1 MGTKPTYE
9 ELLQQ
14 IDYLNKKVASQHAAF
29 KQLGLEPSFVTFTE
43 KSPNMIFINQN
54 GRVVYANKK
63 CEEVMGYTRKE
74 LYSSDFDF
82 RTLIAPESQELVWT
96 NFRRHMKGEE
106 LEPYEYALISK
117 DGQKIEA
124 IITSRLITYEGE
136 SAILGIVTD
145 ITARKEA
152 EEALRKSEAIFR
164 LTFQNAPIGIA
175 LCKMDG
181 SFVQA
186 NPAYCNMMGYTES
199 ELQKLKFQ
207 DITDPDDL
215 VTQMPYYEK
224 CLQGEIESYQIDK
237 RYITKDKETIWVNMT
252 AAVTQDESGN
262 PLYALIMAKDITEVK
277 RAEEN
282 RYQLEIQLR
291 QAQKMEAIGTL
302 AGGIAHDFNNILGI
316 IIGFTEIAYKD
327 AAEGSILQHNMQRI
341 LDAGHR
347 AKDLVKQILAFSHKS
362 GQDKRIIL
370 LAPIIKESLK
380 LLRASLPATIRI
392 RQKIEPN
399 LGAISADPIQIHQVM
414 MNLCTNSAHAM
425 EKTGGILEV
434 QLKNTKLI
442 EADAA
447 QFPDLAPGSCVK
459 LIVRDTGCG
468 MDSATLER
476 IFEPYFTT
484 KQKGEGTGLGLAVV
498 HGIVR
503 QQGGSINVS
512 SAQGKGSTF
521 EIFWP
526 AAVSEVRAEA
536 AQMNSPPTGNE
547 NILFVDDEKSLIELG
562 DKMLSSLGYHVVTK
576 TDPLA
581 AIEIFKAN
589 PDQFDLVITDMAM
602 PNMSGTGV
610 AKKLMKIRADIPIVL
625 CTGFSKLVDAETA
638 KSFGIKGFLMKP
650 ITIHRLAETVREV
663 LQMP

>member
-14 IDYLNKKVASQHAAF
+14 IDKLNKKIATQNASLT
-29 KQLGLEPSFVTFTE
+29 QLGLEPSFVTFTE

-74 LYSSDFDF
+74 LYYSDFDF
-82 RTLIAPESQELVWT
+82 RTLIAPESKELVWT

-117 DGQKIEA
+117 DGKKIEA

-164 LTFQNAPIGIA
+164 LTFQKAPIGMA
-175 LCKMDG
+175 LCNMDG

-199 ELQKLKFQ
+199 ELRKLKFQ
-207 DITDPDDL
+207 DITHPDDL
-215 VTQMPYYEK
+215 IAQMPYYEK
-224 CLQGEIESYQIDK
+224 CLQGKIESYQIDK

-316 IIGFTEIAYKD
+316 IIGFTEIACKD
-327 AAEGSILQHNMQRI
+327 AEEGSILQHNMQRI

-362 GQDKRIIL
+362 DQDNRIIL

-380 LLRASLPATIRI
+380 LLRASLPATIGI
-392 RQKIEPN
+392 QQNIEPN
-399 LGAISADPIQIHQVM
+399 LDAISADPIQIHQVM

-425 EKTGGILEV
+425 EKTGGVLEV
-434 QLKNTKLI
+434 QLKNTNLKKT
-442 EADAA
+442 DAA
-447 QFPDLAPGSCVK
+447 QLPDLAPGAYVK

-503 QQGGSINVS
+503 RQGGSINVS
-512 SAQGKGSTF
+512 SAQGKGTTF

-526 AAVSEVRAEA
+526 AAVSEVRAEPV
-536 AQMNSPPTGNE
+536 QMHSPPTGNE

-576 TDPLA
+576 TDPLE
-581 AIEIFKAN
+581 AIEIFKTN

-602 PNMSGTGV
+602 PNMSGTRV
-610 AKKLMKIRADIPIVL
+610 AKELMKIRADIPIVL
-625 CTGFSKLVDAETA
+625 CTGFSKLIDAETA

>member
-1 MGTKPTYE
+1 MGIKPTYN

-14 IDYLNKKVASQHAAF
+14 IDYLKKKVATQNAALT
-29 KQLGLEPSFVTFTE
+29 QSGLEPSFVTFTE

-63 CEEVMGYTRKE
+63 CEEIMGYTRKE

-82 RTLIAPESQELVWT
+82 RILIAPESQELVWT

-117 DGQKIEA
+117 DGKKIEA
-124 IITSRLITYEGE
+124 IITSKLITYEGE

-164 LTFQNAPIGIA
+164 LTFQNAPIGMA

-186 NPAYCNMMGYTES
+186 NPAYCNMMGYSES
-199 ELQKLKFQ
+199 ELRKLKFQ
-207 DITDPDDL
+207 SVTHPDDL

-224 CLQGEIESYQIDK
+224 CLQGKIESYQIEK

-252 AAVTQDESGN
+252 AAVTQDENGN
-262 PLYALIMAKDITEVK
+262 PLYALIMAKDISEVK

-327 AAEGSILQHNMQRI
+327 SEEGSILHHNMQRI

-362 GQDKRIIL
+362 DQDNRIIL
-370 LAPIIKESLK
+370 LAPIVKESLK
-380 LLRASLPATIRI
+380 LLRASLPATIGI

-399 LGAISADPIQIHQVM
+399 LDAISADPIQIHQVL

-425 EKTGGILEV
+425 EKTGGVLEV
-434 QLKNTKLI
+434 QLKNTNLI

-447 QFPDLAPGSCVK
+447 QLPDLAPGFYVK
-459 LIVRDTGCG
+459 LIVRDTGSG

-503 QQGGSINVS
+503 RQGGSINVS
-512 SAQGKGSTF
+512 SAKGKGTTF

-526 AAVSEVRAEA
+526 AAVSEVRAEPV
-536 AQMNSPPTGNE
+536 QMDSPPTGNE

-576 TDPLA
+576 TDPLE
-581 AIEIFKAN
+581 AIEIFKTN
-589 PDQFDLVITDMAM
+589 PDQFDLIITDMAM
-602 PNMSGTGV
+602 PNMSGTRV
-610 AKKLMKIRADIPIVL
+610 AKELMKIRADIPIVL

-650 ITIHRLAETVREV
+650 ITLHRLAETVREV